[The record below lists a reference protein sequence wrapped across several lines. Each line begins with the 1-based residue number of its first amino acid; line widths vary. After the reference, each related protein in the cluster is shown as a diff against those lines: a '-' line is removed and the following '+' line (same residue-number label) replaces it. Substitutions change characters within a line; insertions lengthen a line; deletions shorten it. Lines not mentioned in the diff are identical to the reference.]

1 MLRVCSRC
9 GKIHDKYQKCY
20 KGQKHAGDERQLRD
34 LNAWDLKSKQ
44 VRDEAHYLC
53 EVCREAGVINYQDL
67 EVHHIEKLKDQPDL
81 LLEDTNLVCLCRE
94 HHKQADKG
102 EITKE
107 HLKELALRRL
117 GVNTA
122 LGSGAI

>member
-9 GKIHDKYQKCY
+9 GMIHDKYQKCY

-53 EVCREAGVINYQDL
+53 EVCREAGVINYTDL
-67 EVHHIEKLKDQPDL
+67 EVHHIEKLKDKPDL

>member
-1 MLRVCSRC
+1 M
-9 GKIHDKYQKCY
+9 IHDKYQKCY

-53 EVCREAGVINYQDL
+53 EVCREAGVINYKDL
-67 EVHHIEKLKDQPDL
+67 EVHHIEKLRDKPDL